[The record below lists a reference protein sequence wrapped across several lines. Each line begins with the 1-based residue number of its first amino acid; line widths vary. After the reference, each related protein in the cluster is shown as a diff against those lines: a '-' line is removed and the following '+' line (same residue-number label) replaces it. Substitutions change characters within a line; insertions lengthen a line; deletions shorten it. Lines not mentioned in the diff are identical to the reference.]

1 MMAFAPPKNTDGP
14 KMQTKMSTWT
24 PLNHQLL
31 NDQVSNKNYF
41 ISWNHALKEKK
52 KALKFWLSKHE
63 QELLRI
69 V

>member
-31 NDQVSNKNYF
+31 NDRVFEERRALLGKWMACCSGWF
-41 ISWNHALKEKK
+41 ISGLKGFSCLCLPKC
-52 KALKFWLSKHE
+52 
-63 QELLRI
+63 
-69 V
+69 

>member
-31 NDQVSNKNYF
+31 NDRVSNNYF
-41 ISWNHALKEKK
+41 ISWNHALKGK
-52 KALKFWLSKHE
+52 KALKIW
-63 QELLRI
+63 
-69 V
+69 

>member
-1 MMAFAPPKNTDGP
+1 MMEFAPPKNTNGP

-31 NDQVSNKNYF
+31 NDRVSNKNYF

-52 KALKFWLSKHE
+52 SIKILVIKSWRA
-63 QELLRI
+63 I
-69 V
+69 A